1 MTFYVKS
8 PARKIVSRISKG
20 DYSDIEQLY
29 KNDVKDHVI
38 QEMLLD
44 KLAEK
49 DCATVLDDFKAE
61 KITYE
66 EASEKLNAYLTLG
79 SKKLETAFGE
89 QEKTLES
96 LNKRRKNCMKTAT
109 MKRQWRPM
117 RRSVRMTVIT
127 KKHSQKCLSVLTAIK
142 PKF

>member
-89 QEKTLES
+89 QEK
-96 LNKRRKNCMKTAT
+96 R
-109 MKRQWRPM
+109 WR
-117 RRSVRMTVIT
+117 V
-127 KKHSQKCLSVLTAIK
+127 
-142 PKF
+142 

>member
-61 KITYE
+61 K
-66 EASEKLNAYLTLG
+66 LHM
-79 SKKLETAFGE
+79 
-89 QEKTLES
+89 
-96 LNKRRKNCMKTAT
+96 RKPVK
-109 MKRQWRPM
+109 
-117 RRSVRMTVIT
+117 I
-127 KKHSQKCLSVLTAIK
+127 KCISYAGI
-142 PKF
+142 